1 MALKKWEPLQELDDL
16 LERSRRGFGILPWR
30 NRDWMAELEWSPRV
44 DIGEADGTYLIKAE
58 IPGVKKDDVQVS
70 IDNGIL
76 TLQGERK
83 EEEESQ
89 GLQFH
94 RVERFHGSFSRSFTL
109 PADADEAG
117 LKATAKEGQLTI
129 EIPKKASAAGPPAPV
144 QVPVT

>member
-58 IPGVKKDDVQVS
+58 IPGVNKDDVQVS

-109 PADADEAG
+109 PPTVDPQQV
-117 LKATAKEGQLTI
+117 KAAFHDGVLTVTLSKRPGA
-129 EIPKKASAAGPPAPV
+129 ESGAQ
-144 QVPVT
+144 QVPVE

>member
-30 NRDWMAELEWSPRV
+30 NRDWMADLEWSPRV
-44 DIGEADGTYLIKAE
+44 DIAEADGTYLIKAE
-58 IPGVKKDDVQVS
+58 VPGVKKEDVQVS

-109 PADADEAG
+109 PPSVDPHQV
-117 LKATAKEGQLTI
+117 KAAFHDGVLTVTLSKRPGA
-129 EIPKKASAAGPPAPV
+129 ESGV
-144 QVPVT
+144 QQVAVE